1 MEIPRPVSDG
11 QKLREDRTSSSE
23 EDQTF
28 QSLLI
33 SREPFLNLKMSSS
46 QEVKKLSLL
55 ETEDNN
61 WIEDYFFSNTKLKDF
76 SKEESASQLKINK
89 EDTEPW
95 ITQESCTKKKIKS
108 SNSKKKFK
116 ISKKDSEDLQR
127 DKTNLRKRSSD

>member
-1 MEIPRPVSDG
+1 LEIPRPVSDG

-95 ITQESCTKKKIKS
+95 ITQGS
-108 SNSKKKFK
+108 
-116 ISKKDSEDLQR
+116 
-127 DKTNLRKRSSD
+127 